1 MYLIGSNSAVIK
13 IKNLK
18 MANAT
23 LPNYFKYKSAKDLVR
38 VGREN
43 DGGYVI
49 SAKDIE
55 FSEVLISFGI
65 EYDWSFEEDF
75 VSRND
80 IPVMAYDGSVS
91 KRIIFRKMLKSLVRF
106 DKPKLM
112 LHWLKV
118 YFSYINFFKGRRH
131 HFEKFVGPV
140 VSDKFSSMSE
150 ILSEVESDKIF
161 LKIDIEGGEYR
172 IFNELIKNQYR
183 FSGIVMELHDCDLH
197 LERISELISQFSL
210 PIVHIHANNYAPLEC
225 KNGLPLV
232 LEVTFSSAAELGDS
246 YISPSSLD
254 MPNHK
259 IEDEIILNFSN

>member
-91 KRIIFRKMLKSLVRF
+91 KRIIF
-106 DKPKLM
+106 
-112 LHWLKV
+112 H
-118 YFSYINFFKGRRH
+118 
-131 HFEKFVGPV
+131 
-140 VSDKFSSMSE
+140 
-150 ILSEVESDKIF
+150 
-161 LKIDIEGGEYR
+161 
-172 IFNELIKNQYR
+172 
-183 FSGIVMELHDCDLH
+183 
-197 LERISELISQFSL
+197 
-210 PIVHIHANNYAPLEC
+210 
-225 KNGLPLV
+225 
-232 LEVTFSSAAELGDS
+232 
-246 YISPSSLD
+246 
-254 MPNHK
+254 
-259 IEDEIILNFSN
+259 